1 MVGRWED
8 EKEGRLEAG
17 KVAWWEGGRWEGWK
31 EGKLERDGLK
41 EGKL

>member
-8 EKEGRLEAG
+8 KKEGRLEAE
-17 KVAWWEGGRWEGWK
+17 KMAWWEGGRWEGWK